1 MCHIT
6 IVLLGSLVN
15 VCASNSLSNFD
26 GIPGKTSP

>member
-15 VCASNSLSNFD
+15 VCTSNNISNSD
-26 GIPGKTSP
+26 GIPGKTSS